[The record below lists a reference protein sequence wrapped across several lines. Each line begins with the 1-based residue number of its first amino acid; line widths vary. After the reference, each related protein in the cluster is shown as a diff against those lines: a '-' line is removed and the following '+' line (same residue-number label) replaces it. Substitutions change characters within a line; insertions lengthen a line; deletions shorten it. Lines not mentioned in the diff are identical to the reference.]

1 MPLRHRFLPETCT
14 IQSVS
19 ESNLDERGLPS
30 DDWADA
36 TVNVKSKFESRGVQE
51 DRDGRNTTIESFNVN
66 IEKGVSVVPGDR
78 LVRGSQ
84 YHEILIVTPYL
95 DRYGVE
101 SYKQLQTLVR
111 T

>member
-19 ESNLDERGLPS
+19 ETNLDERGLPS

-36 TVNVKSKFESRGVQE
+36 TINVKSKFESRGSQE
-51 DRDGRNTTIESFNVN
+51 DRDGRNTTIESFNVYV
-66 IEKGVSVVPGDR
+66 EKGVSVVPGDR

-101 SYKQLQTLVR
+101 CYKQLQTLVR

>member
-1 MPLRHRFLPETCT
+1 MPIRHRNLPETCT
-14 IQSVS
+14 IQTVS
-19 ESNLDERGLPS
+19 ETAVDERGLPS
-30 DDWADA
+30 SSWAD
-36 TVNVKSKFESRGVQE
+36 TYTSVKAKFESQGIEE
-51 DRDGRNTTIESFNVN
+51 DRDGRNTTIESFNVY

-101 SYKQLQTLVR
+101 CYKQLQTLVR